1 MPSSERR
8 RRLARLTGL
17 LAAMVIASA
26 GCGRVYPVVALPTVS
41 LADASFFPTVEA
53 YTSAPIVP
61 VTGRTSRAIG
71 SDGSALTRG
80 NVLLSEV
87 TSGAPCVAVS
97 LSTPG
102 SSGGVSV
109 ATGST

>member
-61 VTGRTSRAIG
+61 GNDVDILLNGEQIFPAVVDAIRSARRTITYAQ
-71 SDGSALTRG
+71 
-80 NVLLSEV
+80 
-87 TSGAPCVAVS
+87 
-97 LSTPG
+97 
-102 SSGGVSV
+102 
-109 ATGST
+109 